1 MEKLEFEMELLSSRE
16 DSPFTVELP
25 ELEVV
30 ADPEVELKIGVGLL
44 LIVG

>member
-1 MEKLEFEMELLSSRE
+1 MLEMELLWSRE

-25 ELEVV
+25 EIELV
-30 ADPEVELKIGVGLL
+30 AELKVELKIGVGLL